1 MLIYIIQI
9 VLIFLLWPMH
19 KITVTMH
26 KKRVQGEKIY
36 LFFIFLMLG
45 ATMSLRGVMIG
56 SDTQVYRWIYQVIM
70 KSDNISTALK
80 NSTVN
85 SAPIYVLFQYLI
97 SRLTDVEQW
106 SIVGN
111 SIVIAFGFY
120 WFIRKNSEHYMFS
133 CYLFIALSLFFESMN
148 GSRQFMA
155 ISLALCAYTFLKE
168 NIKSVKGWGLF
179 LLAAGIHN
187 TIIAFALVFLTKI
200 VRKDSLVKTVV
211 GSISVALAVAV
222 CIKALVEVAVNIF
235 PYFSIYL
242 NGDNAAQIFDDT
254 GNGRIILLY
263 SFLLMILLVSILIL
277 NYQKK
282 IVDKLVCYDL
292 FAGVFCVIM
301 GIAFSKNVL
310 LLRIIWPFMS
320 VLIVL
325 LPNLFAKVDGKTRKI
340 LYTGTTVVLAV
351 YCIWFLVEDKSGIVP
366 YVPFWKNM

>member
-1 MLIYIIQI
+1 
-9 VLIFLLWPMH
+9 
-19 KITVTMH
+19 
-26 KKRVQGEKIY
+26 
-36 LFFIFLMLG
+36 
-45 ATMSLRGVMIG
+45 
-56 SDTQVYRWIYQVIM
+56 
-70 KSDNISTALK
+70 
-80 NSTVN
+80 
-85 SAPIYVLFQYLI
+85 
-97 SRLTDVEQW
+97 
-106 SIVGN
+106 
-111 SIVIAFGFY
+111 
-120 WFIRKNSEHYMFS
+120 
-133 CYLFIALSLFFESMN
+133 
-148 GSRQFMA
+148 MA
-155 ISLALCAYTFLKE
+155 ISLTLCAYTFLKE

-179 LLAAGIHN
+179 LLAAGIQN

-200 VRKDSLVKTVV
+200 VRKDSLLKTVV

>member
-1 MLIYIIQI
+1 MAGDTVVFQILHRFNDRGRIGGTGVFNRLGHHVSRIVAQRSEGVGRFAELFGVVLDEGLHSLIAALRRI
-9 VLIFLLWPMH
+9 VAAVQRAVQAGNRGSVNLLQHAVPAVATQQLRLHTDFGSLHGNQRDILIVNGDEQH
-19 KITVTMH
+19 I
-26 KKRVQGEKIY
+26 
-36 LFFIFLMLG
+36 
-45 ATMSLRGVMIG
+45 GVGG
-56 SDTQVYRWIYQVIM
+56 SDVGQ
-70 KSDNISTALK
+70 L
-80 NSTVN
+80 
-85 SAPIYVLFQYLI
+85 
-97 SRLTDVEQW
+97 RLEVHVTLV
-106 SIVGN
+106 V
-111 SIVIAFGFY
+111 
-120 WFIRKNSEHYMFS
+120 
-133 CYLFIALSLFFESMN
+133 
-148 GSRQFMA
+148 
-155 ISLALCAYTFLKE
+155 TFL
-168 NIKSVKGWGLF
+168 
-179 LLAAGIHN
+179 
-187 TIIAFALVFLTKI
+187 
-200 VRKDSLVKTVV
+200 
-211 GSISVALAVAV
+211 
-222 CIKALVEVAVNIF
+222 
-235 PYFSIYL
+235 
-242 NGDNAAQIFDDT
+242 GDDLHAQDDT

>member
-1 MLIYIIQI
+1 M
-9 VLIFLLWPMH
+9 
-19 KITVTMH
+19 
-26 KKRVQGEKIY
+26 
-36 LFFIFLMLG
+36 
-45 ATMSLRGVMIG
+45 
-56 SDTQVYRWIYQVIM
+56 
-70 KSDNISTALK
+70 
-80 NSTVN
+80 
-85 SAPIYVLFQYLI
+85 
-97 SRLTDVEQW
+97 
-106 SIVGN
+106 
-111 SIVIAFGFY
+111 
-120 WFIRKNSEHYMFS
+120 
-133 CYLFIALSLFFESMN
+133 
-148 GSRQFMA
+148 
-155 ISLALCAYTFLKE
+155 
-168 NIKSVKGWGLF
+168 
-179 LLAAGIHN
+179 
-187 TIIAFALVFLTKI
+187 
-200 VRKDSLVKTVV
+200 
-211 GSISVALAVAV
+211 AV